1 MSNDSEFKVKDRRA
15 STGNLEDSPIK
26 KGETFVASDPKPGT
40 ASEPCEP
47 HQVDFQ
53 TLCLSIAVGAMTQLG
68 IGPEGATGGERNL
81 ELAKQNIEI
90 LELLENKTRGNLT
103 PEETQMISNLLTEV
117 RMRFVQATK
126 AK

>member
-1 MSNDSEFKVKDRRA
+1 MGDSDFKVTDRRA
-15 STGNLEDSPIK
+15 SSGNLDDKPTK

-40 ASEPCEP
+40 ASEPVEP
-47 HQVDFQ
+47 NQVDFQ

-68 IGPEGATGGERNL
+68 IGPDGALGKGEKNL
-81 ELAKQNIEI
+81 ELAKQNIQI

-126 AK
+126 A